1 MDRNR
6 DLFWEL
12 LEPEHLRVRA
22 FCRKLAGNREDGD
35 DLCQE
40 ALVRAFTGFASL
52 REPDRFKAWL
62 YRIVVNRYRNRFRRP
77 LWQRLVPLASDSGR
91 HAAGADPAGNYSQR
105 RLLARAFRAV
115 SPADRA
121 LITLFETE
129 GWTQAELARML
140 GKTEAS
146 VKVQLCRIRKK
157 MRDALTRYL
166 ARGESPRQVATVTK
180 EDAYA
185 LSRSRTSLD

>member
-40 ALVRAFTGFASL
+40 ALVQAFTRFASL

-62 YRIVVNRYRNRFRRP
+62 YRIVVNRYRNHCRRP
-77 LWQRLVPLASDSGR
+77 LWQRLVPTASDSGP
-91 HAAGADPAGNYSQR
+91 HAAGADPAGNHGAR
-105 RLLARAFRAV
+105 RLIERAFRAV

-129 GWTQAELARML
+129 GWKVAELACML
-140 GKTEAS
+140 GKSETAI
-146 VKVQLCRIRKK
+146 KVRLCRIRRK
-157 MRDALTRYL
+157 MRDTLTRYL
-166 ARGESPRQVATVTK
+166 ARDENPRKVAIVTK